1 MTNQSQIKE
10 PDDLRF
16 IANHP
21 VFFMQRLVMCGKEER
36 KGRACRWSGFWGDEQ
51 ITRIDVLIYE
61 QICKNEDLPVTVRRI
76 LRADLQ
82 KRGFARNQAADFTG
96 RFKKTEIC
104 P

>member
-1 MTNQSQIKE
+1 MTKRSQIKE

-36 KGRACRWSGFWGDEQ
+36 KGRACQWSGFWGDGQ
-51 ITRIDVLIYE
+51 ITGIDVLPVTE
-61 QICKNEDLPVTVRRI
+61 RHLRADLKNEDLPVIERRV

-82 KRGFARNQAADFTG
+82 KRGFARKASLT
-96 RFKKTEIC
+96 
-104 P
+104 